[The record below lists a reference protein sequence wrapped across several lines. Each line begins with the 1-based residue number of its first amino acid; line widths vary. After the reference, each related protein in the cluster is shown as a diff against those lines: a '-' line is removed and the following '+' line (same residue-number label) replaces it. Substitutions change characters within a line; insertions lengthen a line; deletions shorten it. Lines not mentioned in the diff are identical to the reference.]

1 MTSMKSLVQTSLVP
15 VVKRVTDTSDLD
27 DDSDDKVIGIGDE
40 VDLADLPGV
49 EVRAQGDEVRAQGER
64 GRQSFNHS
72 IHSYLIMID
81 DGYWA

>member
-1 MTSMKSLVQTSLVP
+1 MTSMKSLMQTSLVP
-15 VVKRVTDTSDLD
+15 VVKRVTDL
-27 DDSDDKVIGIGDE
+27 DDKVTGIGDE

>member
-1 MTSMKSLVQTSLVP
+1 MN
-15 VVKRVTDTSDLD
+15 
-27 DDSDDKVIGIGDE
+27 GDE

>member
-1 MTSMKSLVQTSLVP
+1 MTSMKSLMQTSLVP
-15 VVKRVTDTSDLD
+15 VVKRVTDLD
-27 DDSDDKVIGIGDE
+27 DDSDDKVTGIGDE